1 MSNLKYVGKYNELV
15 TTNKVLSVINWIN
28 RRLFDDTLSQILVLQ
43 LPKRAKGINIPIK
56 SQYLAKEFQDSTMNM
71 QLIQKWA
78 PRA

>member
-1 MSNLKYVGKYNELV
+1 MSNLKYVGKYNELL

-56 SQYLAKEFQDSTMNM
+56 SQYLVKEFQDSTMNM
-71 QLIQKWA
+71 QLIRK
-78 PRA
+78 

>member
-1 MSNLKYVGKYNELV
+1 MSNLKYVGKYNELL

-56 SQYLAKEFQDSTMNM
+56 SQYLVKEFQDSTMNM

>member
-1 MSNLKYVGKYNELV
+1 MSNLKYVGKYNELL
-15 TTNKVLSVINWIN
+15 TTNKVLTLINWIN

-56 SQYLAKEFQDSTMNM
+56 SQYLVKEFQDSTMNM

>member
-1 MSNLKYVGKYNELV
+1 MSNLKYVGKYNELL

-56 SQYLAKEFQDSTMNM
+56 SRYLVKEFQDSTMNM
-71 QLIQKWA
+71 QLIRK
-78 PRA
+78 

>member
-1 MSNLKYVGKYNELV
+1 MSNLKYVGKYNELL

-28 RRLFDDTLSQILVLQ
+28 RRIFNDTLSQILVLQ

-56 SQYLAKEFQDSTMNM
+56 SQYLVKEFQDSTMNL